1 MKIMKKTKKNEKQET
16 FELEL
21 KDGKTITILSMK
33 NTFCEVSDYE
43 EYFEEYHEIHKKMP
57 EA

>member
-1 MKIMKKTKKNEKQET
+1 MKKTKKNEKQET

-21 KDGKTITILSMK
+21 EDGNTITILSMK

>member
-1 MKIMKKTKKNEKQET
+1 MKKTKKNEKQET

-21 KDGKTITILSMK
+21 EDGNTITILSMK

-43 EYFEEYHEIHKKMP
+43 EYHEIHKKMP